1 MKNEITICLD
11 QANKIKYERLNEFEG
26 SVFQDVYEN
35 AFRKVESIIK
45 DNPWRERG
53 VCGKEGSDEQ
63 VYNVISF
70 LGQRGVGKT
79 SAMLSFVRTLENGF
93 CETICGVEQ
102 MQNLSSFSG
111 LSNLSHIQQASFSVL
126 EYIDATLLEEK
137 EGILDVILA
146 RMWDKYEAICR
157 NARKER
163 KQEILEADL
172 KDQFESVRSS
182 YLLQKSIVKGKLDE
196 SKEISTLR
204 TLHKLAVSINLR
216 DGFKKLVSL
225 YLDFIHSSDYI
236 TKKKNFLVISIDD
249 IDMASGNV
257 YKYLEQ
263 IRRFLTVPQVI
274 IFITADIQRLQMI
287 CRKHEE
293 IDEEC
298 KSLLKEGYRKIWE
311 NGNDFVD
318 DYLSKSLPHNSRI
331 YMPDLKEENGLNS
344 TLYKLP
350 DKFNA
355 IKSGANG
362 CNQDLLKTKEEK
374 ILILE
379 YMARYLHLYF
389 DVKRG
394 KRHFLQNST
403 MRDLIN
409 YFQSINDIIEYNMES
424 LKENTEEEKREN
436 ARKRKKKLD
445 WFRRDLHYRLMERL
459 LTKCQRKEFQQLF
472 YLEPEDINEELIR
485 YIHQN
490 LSVLDEA
497 AAKKYY
503 RQYKK
508 YKADY
513 GLVLRGLYLI
523 ERKGVKYRSFVDFI
537 IAFYTLIIAERK
549 SGIYQESLSLP
560 GGMIQGGW
568 RNNKIFFGID
578 KEKEIYFSNKNAI
591 KLAISSEKNIRIE
604 NEKKISPDE
613 IRNFVMEVIKNN
625 KESIFV
631 FQMLMLMYKNVNSGE
646 FLVNLPLEVTM
657 DLEYTNNCLKEKESQ
672 EIGEQEKILWVDKE
686 NEDLLR
692 ENEEELNKKDVN
704 EAFDAISSRMSN
716 TQYGVVK
723 IGDIRVTIVSSSLQ
737 HYKFGLLNFA
747 ESINMQFGKKAD
759 GKEDGRGG
767 WTQWIKRLKEAI
779 YTKIVEEL
787 KAKNLYVEDEAEMKT
802 MNNPTAENDGQG
814 MAFAQQDMEKDF
826 LYVKMMEWKGKFPNQ
841 AVLPFENVEFMYEL
855 DKKLNQCRMPDE
867 NRDFYQFAK
876 SYYILMEKELGDEE
890 RYYKDDLGITI
901 NYKEC
906 FLECPYIKY
915 FYADKTISEES
926 KNKFVKAFEEIFTD
940 IETSYKGTK
949 ENDPI
954 L

>member
-1 MKNEITICLD
+1 
-11 QANKIKYERLNEFEG
+11 
-26 SVFQDVYEN
+26 
-35 AFRKVESIIK
+35 
-45 DNPWRERG
+45 
-53 VCGKEGSDEQ
+53 
-63 VYNVISF
+63 
-70 LGQRGVGKT
+70 
-79 SAMLSFVRTLENGF
+79 MLSFVRALENGF
-93 CETICGVEQ
+93 CENRCGGEQ
-102 MQNLSSFSG
+102 KQTLSSFSG
-111 LSNLSHIQQASFSVL
+111 LSNLSYIPQASFSVL
-126 EYIDATLLEEK
+126 EHIDATLLEEK

-172 KDQFESVRSS
+172 KEQFEIVRSS

-204 TLHKLAVSINLR
+204 TLHKLAASINLR

-225 YLDFIHSSDYI
+225 YLDFIHSSDYAV
-236 TKKKNFLVISIDD
+236 KRKNFLVISIDD

-274 IFITADIQRLQMI
+274 IFVTADIQRLQMI

-293 IDEEC
+293 IDDEC
-298 KSLLKEGYRKIWE
+298 KSLLKEGGRKIWE

-350 DKFNA
+350 DKFNGRMTG
-355 IKSGANG
+355 KNG
-362 CNQDLLKTKEEK
+362 CNQDLSNTKEEK
-374 ILILE
+374 VLILE
-379 YMARYLHLYF
+379 YMAKYLHLYF

-409 YFQSINDIIEYNMES
+409 YFQSLNDIIENNMEN
-424 LKENTEEEKREN
+424 LNGDTEEEKREN

-472 YLEPEDINEELIR
+472 YLEPEDINDELIR
-485 YIHQN
+485 YIYQN
-490 LSVLDEA
+490 LFVLDEA

-508 YKADY
+508 YRADY
-513 GLVLRGLYLI
+513 GLVLRGCYLI
-523 ERKGVKYRSFVDFI
+523 ERNGVKYRSFVDFI
-537 IAFYTLIIAERK
+537 IAFYTLTIAEQK
-549 SGIYQESLSLP
+549 SGIYRDSRSLP
-560 GGMIQGGW
+560 DGMIQGGW

-578 KEKEIYFSNKNAI
+578 RKKEIYFSNKNAI
-591 KLAISSEKNIRIE
+591 ELVIPSDKNIRTE
-604 NEKKISPDE
+604 NEKQILASE
-613 IRNFVMEVIKNN
+613 IRNFVIEVIKNN
-625 KESIFV
+625 KESIFI

-657 DLEYTNNCLKEKESQ
+657 DLEHKGNSLNKE
-672 EIGEQEKILWVDKE
+672 DKE
-686 NEDLLR
+686 DQETNKEETISEKDEEKGDLSK
-692 ENEEELNKKDVN
+692 ENKEESTEQNAN
-704 EAFDAISSRMSN
+704 HIFDGMNNNADN
-716 TQYGVVK
+716 TQCGVVK
-723 IGDIRVTIVSSSLQ
+723 ISNIRVTIVSSNLQ
-737 HYKFGLLNFA
+737 HYKFGLLNFV
-747 ESINMQFGKKAD
+747 ENINMQFGKKED
-759 GKEDGRGG
+759 EKEESGG
-767 WTQWIKRLKEAI
+767 WKQWMKRLEEII
-779 YTKIVEEL
+779 YTKIVKEL
-787 KAKNLYVEDEAEMKT
+787 PGMELSVKDGAKET
-802 MNNPTAENDGQG
+802 TNNQTTKNDGRG
-814 MAFAQQDMEKDF
+814 TIFYRTDMEKDF
-826 LYVKMMEWKGKFPNQ
+826 LYLQMMEWKEKFSEQ
-841 AVLPFENVEFMYEL
+841 SVLPLENVEFMYEL
-855 DKKLNQCRMPDE
+855 DKKLNQLRMPEE

-876 SYYILMEKELGDEE
+876 SYYELIEKELGDEG
-890 RYYKDDLGITI
+890 RYYKDDLGITV

-915 FYADKTISEES
+915 FYAHNDNRGEAKD
-926 KNKFVKAFEEIFTD
+926 KFVNAFKEIFTD
-940 IETSYKGTK
+940 IETSYKGEK

-954 L
+954 I